1 MYFEEGALTG
11 GFEVKILKKI
21 AKNQDG
27 ATAIEYG
34 LIATLIAVGIMTSLS
49 AVGNSI
55 SNNMSHSNSSLIS
68 ATSKNM

>member
-1 MYFEEGALTG
+1 MKIFNKI
-11 GFEVKILKKI
+11 VKD
-21 AKNQDG
+21 QEG

-55 SNNMSHSNSSLIS
+55 SKNMEYSDSTLKSATANNM
-68 ATSKNM
+68 